1 MCSQIQL
8 CPHQTITCSKCLQMF
23 SSCARGCH
31 YDFVVNNTWKVS
43 FKNSSGP
50 LKLQVLGVRYNACS
64 VSTACSAS
72 CHHTKQ
78 EQLSHMTSR
87 MWELN
92 HRLGTSSPCKAISK
106 LSPGRKGGQ
115 QIACFQ
121 LAYLST
127 LKQPVSWSTCEYIM
141 QGHGTG
147 WKLLRNKRRKCVF
160 SVLGKAAMQQ

>member
-23 SSCARGCH
+23 SSCTRGCH

-50 LKLQVLGVRYNACS
+50 LKLQVSGVRYNAYS
-64 VSTACSAS
+64 VFTACSAS

-78 EQLSHMTSR
+78 ERLSHMMSR

-92 HRLGTSSPCKAISK
+92 HCSDTGSPYKAISK
-106 LSPGRKGGQ
+106 LCPGRKRGQ
-115 QIACFQ
+115 RIASFQ

-127 LKQPVSWSTCEYIM
+127 LKQPVSWSTCGYII
-141 QGHGTG
+141 QGHSTG
-147 WKLLRNKRRKCVF
+147 WKLLRNERRKHVF